1 MSARRVVITAD
12 DYGYDP
18 ASAEVVRGLL
28 RDGHVSATTVL
39 AVSEHLDR
47 VAPGLAALHE
57 HGELKGHSGFGIGLH
72 LATSSDRGREPWAPL
87 SPEGAA
93 LADPD
98 GNLPADPAVAEARA
112 TPRVIAAEVAAQLAR
127 VEGLGLAADRID
139 SHSGTVYG
147 LRGGA
152 GLASV
157 LAACAERRLAL
168 RLPRTLDAALL
179 GGEVPVAL
187 ARAHRR
193 AVETADASGV
203 ALPQMILTDP
213 RPTDRIGAYE
223 SLRDFYTGLLPML
236 PEGTSEVLAHPGA
249 DTPWARRRFGVGW
262 DKRVWEARLLR
273 DPAWHEAL
281 EREGVEVV
289 AHW

>member
-1 MSARRVVITAD
+1 M
-12 DYGYDP
+12 
-18 ASAEVVRGLL
+18 VRGLL

-72 LATSSDRGREPWAPL
+72 LATSSDLGREPWAPL

-249 DTPWARRRFGVGW
+249 DTPWARRRFGAGW

>member
-1 MSARRVVITAD
+1 MSTRRVVVTAD

-28 RDGHVSATTVL
+28 RDGCASATTVL
-39 AVSEHLDR
+39 AVSEHLGR
-47 VAPGLAALHE
+47 VAPGLASLRE
-57 HGELKGHSGFGIGLH
+57 QRELGIGLH

-87 SPEGAA
+87 SPEGTA

-112 TPRVIAAEVAAQLAR
+112 TPKAIAAEVVAQLAR
-127 VEGLGLAADRID
+127 LGDFGLAADRID

-147 LRGGA
+147 LHGGA
-152 GLASV
+152 GPVPV
-157 LAACAERRLAL
+157 LAVCAERH
-168 RLPRTLDAALL
+168 AALL

-193 AVETADASGV
+193 AVEAADAFGV

-213 RPTDRIGAYE
+213 RPAAGIGAYE
-223 SLRDFYTGLLPML
+223 SLRDFYTGLLPAL
-236 PEGTSEVLAHPGA
+236 PEGTSEIFAHPGA
-249 DTPWARRRFGVGW
+249 DTPWARRRFGAEW

-281 EREGVEVV
+281 EREGIEVV

>member
-1 MSARRVVITAD
+1 MSTRRVVVTAD

-28 RDGHVSATTVL
+28 RDGCASATTVL
-39 AVSEHLDR
+39 AVSEHLGR
-47 VAPGLAALHE
+47 VAPGLASLRE
-57 HGELKGHSGFGIGLH
+57 QRELGIGLH

-87 SPEGAA
+87 SPEGTA

-112 TPRVIAAEVAAQLAR
+112 TPKAIAAEVAAQLAR
-127 VEGLGLAADRID
+127 LGDIGLAADRID

-147 LRGGA
+147 LHGGA
-152 GLASV
+152 GPVPV
-157 LAACAERRLAL
+157 LAVCAERHLAL
-168 RLPRTLDAALL
+168 RLPRALDAALL

-193 AVETADASGV
+193 AVEAADAFGV

-213 RPTDRIGAYE
+213 RPAAGIGAYE
-223 SLRDFYTGLLPML
+223 SLRDFYTGLLPAL
-236 PEGTSEVLAHPGA
+236 PEGTSEIFAHPGA
-249 DTPWARRRFGVGW
+249 DTPWARRRFGAEW

-281 EREGVEVV
+281 EREGIEVV